1 MINRSKQ
8 AARYGHVW
16 TWGDHNKV
24 IAGIEEIKLQ
34 YKTKEDEE
42 KHLNEVIDAY
52 ESLIEKVKE
61 SKTITTVRKL
71 LNDFYLPE
79 KSGEIR
85 KNLKV
90 YLSGAADE
98 KKYRKGVKAVYGKY
112 LNLYDPIEMVAPDN
126 PDLVNID
133 KAAIDS
139 SDIFVAFIRKLS
151 VGTIMEIQYVYS
163 IEKQIP
169 IYIITSDKFVE
180 DKWLSHHASRFF
192 PSIRSC
198 FDFIM
203 NDFNVLPVEE
213 RSEEEL

>member
-24 IAGIEEIKLQ
+24 VAGIEEIKLQ
-34 YKTKEDEE
+34 YKCKDDEIDSL
-42 KHLNEVIDAY
+42 KEVIDSFR
-52 ESLIEKVKE
+52 SLVEKIKE
-61 SKTITTVRKL
+61 SKSITTVRNL
-71 LNDFYLPE
+71 LTDFYAPVQ
-79 KSGEIR
+79 KGEIK

-98 KKYRKGVKAVYGKY
+98 FEYRKGVKAVYGKY
-112 LNLYDPIEMVAPDN
+112 LNLYDPIEAVKPDN
-126 PDLVNID
+126 PDIVNID
-133 KAAIDS
+133 KNAIET

-151 VGTIMEIQYVYS
+151 VGTIMEIQFAFNL
-163 IEKQIP
+163 EKNIP
-169 IYIITSDKFVE
+169 IYVITSDKFVE
-180 DKWLSHHASRFF
+180 DLWLKHHTSRFF